1 MASLPVAL
9 GSVLVG
15 FCWTKVVAI
24 ANPLQVAQ
32 PIVKRIPVDVV
43 NIILGGIT
51 WRRTQGKQELA
62 CHLLACAHE
71 TWGASQ
77 ATLPDLVAKAQPAVV
92 HHEPASVGEG
102 IFCVLTNEAFVREEG
117 WWQRPHGHRSSRK

>member
-1 MASLPVAL
+1 MASLPVGL

-15 FCWTKVVAI
+15 FCWTKVVAV

-43 NIILGGIT
+43 NIILVGIT
-51 WRRTQGKQELA
+51 WRRTQGKQEQA

-71 TWGASQ
+71 TWGGSQ
-77 ATLPDLVAKAQPAVV
+77 AILTDLLAKAQPAVV
-92 HHEPASVGEG
+92 HHEASSVGEG
-102 IFCVLTNEAFVREEG
+102 VFCVLTDEAFIREEG
-117 WWQRPHGHRSSRK
+117 WRQRPHGQELP